1 MALLKLSPSIKDYIW
16 GGRRLIDEYSKAS
29 SSDKIAETWE
39 LACHKDGA
47 CYIENPELQAP
58 MQESMQVPSDA
69 ASAAEPHKLSLQ
81 DYIKQHGKAV
91 LGSNCQDFAD
101 FPIIIK
107 LIDAKDNLSI
117 QVHPDNAYA
126 LEHEHQYG
134 KTEMWYVVDAEPES
148 FLYYGFK
155 QDVTKEQFKQAIT
168 EGKLLELLNPVPV
181 KKGDVFFIA
190 AGTIHAIGKGILI
203 AEIQQNSNV
212 TYRVYDYQRKD
223 AQGRERQLHIE
234 QSLAVANLH
243 KSQAVNFDKH
253 LGICEYFCVDRLSL
267 DGQVAKHAEL
277 YADHTSFVSIL
288 VLSGEGIITDGH
300 SSFAYKKG
308 QSFFVTAAS
317 GEFSIFGE
325 IEALIT
331 RVPKLET
338 AKTA

>member
-1 MALLKLSPSIKDYIW
+1 MALLKLSPSTKDYIW
-16 GGRRLIDEYSKAS
+16 GGRRLIDEYGKES
-29 SSDKIAETWE
+29 STGKIAETWE

-47 CYIENPELQAP
+47 CFVENPELTAKLDQSNGNKLTLQA
-58 MQESMQVPSDA
+58 
-69 ASAAEPHKLSLQ
+69 
-81 DYIKQHGKAV
+81 YIEQHGKAI

-134 KTEMWYVVDAEPES
+134 KTEMWYVVDAEPDS
-148 FLYYGFK
+148 FLYYGLK
-155 QDVTKEQFKQAIT
+155 QDVTKEQFKQAIDDGT
-168 EGKLLELLNPVPV
+168 LLELLNPVPV
-181 KKGDVFFIA
+181 KKGDVFFIE

-212 TYRVYDYQRKD
+212 TYRVYDYKRKD
-223 AQGRERQLHIE
+223 SQGNERQLHIE

-243 KSQAVNFDKH
+243 KSQPVKFNKH
-253 LGICEYFCVDRLSL
+253 LGICEYFCVDKLSL
-267 DGQVAKHAEL
+267 DGVVAKHAEL
-277 YADHTSFVSIL
+277 YADHSSFVSIL
-288 VLSGEGIITDGH
+288 VLSGEGIITDGQT
-300 SSFAYKKG
+300 SFAYKKG

-325 IEALIT
+325 IDALIT
-331 RVPKLET
+331 RVPKLEGVAT
-338 AKTA
+338 AKNTKIS

>member
-1 MALLKLSPSIKDYIW
+1 MALLKLSPSTKDYIW
-16 GGRRLIDEYSKAS
+16 GGRRLIDEYSKKS
-29 SSDKIAETWE
+29 STDKIAETWE

-47 CYIENPELQAP
+47 CYIENPELLVGKT
-58 MQESMQVPSDA
+58 QEQV
-69 ASAAEPHKLSLQ
+69 KLTLQ
-81 DYIKQHGKAV
+81 EYIQQHGKAI

-117 QVHPDNAYA
+117 QVHPDDSYA

-134 KTEMWYVVDAEPES
+134 KTEMWYVVDAEPDS
-148 FLYYGFK
+148 FLYYGLK
-155 QDVTKEQFKQAIT
+155 QDVTKEQFKQSISDGT
-168 EGKLLELLNPVPV
+168 LLELLNPVPV
-181 KKGDVFFIA
+181 KKGDVFFIQ

-212 TYRVYDYQRKD
+212 TYRVYDYKRKD
-223 AQGRERQLHIE
+223 NQGNERQLHVE
-234 QSLAVANLH
+234 QSLAVANLN

-253 LGICEYFCVDRLSL
+253 LGVCKYFCVDRLSL
-267 DGQVAKHAEL
+267 DGVVAKHVAL
-277 YADHTSFVSIL
+277 YADHSSFVSVL
-288 VLSGEGIITDGH
+288 VLSGEGIITDGK

-325 IEALIT
+325 IDALIT
-331 RVPKLET
+331 RVPNQDRC
-338 AKTA
+338 